1 MQLVSKGY
9 LLFSQIQNNRLIQ
22 FIIKRGEKGERKN
35 N

>member
-1 MQLVSKGY
+1 MQLESKGY

-22 FIIKRGEKGERKN
+22 FIIKREERKN